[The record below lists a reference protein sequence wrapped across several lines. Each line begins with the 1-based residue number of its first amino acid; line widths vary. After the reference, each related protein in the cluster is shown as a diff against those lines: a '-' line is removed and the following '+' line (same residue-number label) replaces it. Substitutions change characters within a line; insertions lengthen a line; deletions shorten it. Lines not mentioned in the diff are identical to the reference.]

1 MLGIMRRA
9 GPSTGSVTWNNT
21 RLICPKGPLGF
32 IGNQLKMMRTKMTN
46 VYRLM
51 RLDSTVIADYSRG
64 SRTPL
69 GVRRNTLLVTR
80 SIEPVSP

>member
-1 MLGIMRRA
+1 
-9 GPSTGSVTWNNT
+9 
-21 RLICPKGPLGF
+21 
-32 IGNQLKMMRTKMTN
+32 MMRTKMTN

-80 SIEPVSP
+80 SIEPLSP